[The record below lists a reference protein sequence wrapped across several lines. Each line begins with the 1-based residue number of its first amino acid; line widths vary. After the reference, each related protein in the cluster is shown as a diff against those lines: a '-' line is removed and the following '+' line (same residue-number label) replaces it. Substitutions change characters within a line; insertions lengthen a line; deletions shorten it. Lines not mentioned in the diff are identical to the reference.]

1 MPATATAGTQGDELK
16 ARRMAEQLG
25 LSGERLERLM
35 PLLMSYAQQ
44 ERLATSE
51 LLDQS
56 PSPTDPA
63 FIAALQQRAGISLMD
78 STLRNQL
85 NEEEMQILDVFDA
98 AQESNI
104 LNLLANRQF
113 ESWKQSLDFG
123 ESEQEVFEVFYHQ
136 WQERMQTALN
146 GNLTPS
152 ELVTQ
157 LSVQENRIIAKLT
170 TILPDDQIKKI
181 RIIQE
186 AANDPAIRKLYGSE

>member
-1 MPATATAGTQGDELK
+1 
-16 ARRMAEQLG
+16 
-25 LSGERLERLM
+25 
-35 PLLMSYAQQ
+35 MSYAQQ

-152 ELVTQ
+152 ELETQ
-157 LSVQENRIIAKLT
+157 LSAQENRIIEKLT
-170 TILPDDQIKKI
+170 TILPVDQIEKI